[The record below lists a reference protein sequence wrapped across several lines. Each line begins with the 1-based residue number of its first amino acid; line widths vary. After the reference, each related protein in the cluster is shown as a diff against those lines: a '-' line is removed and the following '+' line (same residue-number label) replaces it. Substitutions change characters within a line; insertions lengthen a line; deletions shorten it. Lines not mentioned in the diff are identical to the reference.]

1 MSITRNPALASSA
14 TSLLIVGTKKR
25 FDAVKRLVVGG
36 LCTAVLGGAAS
47 VYATESLRPDPG
59 IQSTEKKQIMPKNNK
74 VVPTA
79 EYNAVIAV
87 AQKYVDGLR
96 SGSVEGVAEAFHKDA
111 VMYGFTNGKL
121 LGGSIRNLFDFVKQN
136 GKAPD
141 ITTRLDVLAIT
152 PTTAVVR
159 VDMEKD
165 AIGADYNDYLTLIKI
180 DGNWK
185 VIAKV
190 YHQFEG

>member
-1 MSITRNPALASSA
+1 MS
-14 TSLLIVGTKKR
+14 
-25 FDAVKRLVVGG
+25 
-36 LCTAVLGGAAS
+36 
-47 VYATESLRPDPG
+47 
-59 IQSTEKKQIMPKNNK
+59 KNIK
-74 VVPTA
+74 AVPTN

-87 AQKYVDGLR
+87 AQKYVEGLR
-96 SGSVEGVAEAFHKDA
+96 IGSVEGIAEAFHKDA
-111 VMYGFTNGKL
+111 VMYGFTNGEL
-121 LGGSIRNLFDFVKQN
+121 LGGPIGNLFDFVRKN
-136 GKAPD
+136 GKAPE

-180 DGNWK
+180 DGDWK

>member
-1 MSITRNPALASSA
+1 MS
-14 TSLLIVGTKKR
+14 
-25 FDAVKRLVVGG
+25 
-36 LCTAVLGGAAS
+36 
-47 VYATESLRPDPG
+47 
-59 IQSTEKKQIMPKNNK
+59 KNIK
-74 VVPTA
+74 AVPTS
-79 EYNAVIAV
+79 EYNAVIAT
-87 AQKYVDGLR
+87 ANQYVEGLR
-96 SGSVEGVAEAFHKDA
+96 LGSAEGVAQAFHKDA
-111 VMYGFTNGKL
+111 VMYGFTNGEL
-121 LGGSIRNLFDFVKQN
+121 LGGPIKNLFDFVQKN
-136 GKAPD
+136 GDAPE

-180 DGNWK
+180 DGTWK

>member
-1 MSITRNPALASSA
+1 MSKNI
-14 TSLLIVGTKKR
+14 K
-25 FDAVKRLVVGG
+25 AV
-36 LCTAVLGGAAS
+36 T
-47 VYATESLRPDPG
+47 THD
-59 IQSTEKKQIMPKNNK
+59 
-74 VVPTA
+74 
-79 EYNAVIAV
+79 YNAVIETASR
-87 AQKYVDGLR
+87 YVEGLR
-96 SGSVEGVAEAFHKDA
+96 EGSVATIKQAFHEEA
-111 VMYGFTNGKL
+111 VMYGFTNGQL
-121 LGGSIRNLFDFVKQN
+121 LGGPISNLYDFVESN
-136 GKAPD
+136 GKAAE

-180 DGNWK
+180 DGDWK